1 MVPIPRTRSLN
12 CFNLHKISLVSLII
26 KIIIGIYLK
35 FYRNHCCYILCL
47 DKCVANESKHRSWK
61 LISWSRMKV
70 SGDTISTLH
79 FQTPTVFNL
88 NSALET
94 ASQGWMQA
102 SAANDP
108 SVVTIRK
115 KAPTRVFSLSKAP
128 TRTFTFNTLL
138 RQ

>member
-1 MVPIPRTRSLN
+1 MIPYSYSIGMVPRTRSLN

-35 FYRNHCCYILCL
+35 FYRNRCCILCL

-94 ASQGWMQA
+94 ASQGWMLVLQTIHRL
-102 SAANDP
+102 SQSRRRSLLGP
-108 SVVTIRK
+108 S
-115 KAPTRVFSLSKAP
+115 LG
-128 TRTFTFNTLL
+128 
-138 RQ
+138 

>member
-1 MVPIPRTRSLN
+1 
-12 CFNLHKISLVSLII
+12 
-26 KIIIGIYLK
+26 
-35 FYRNHCCYILCL
+35 
-47 DKCVANESKHRSWK
+47 
-61 LISWSRMKV
+61 MKV

-79 FQTPTVFNL
+79 FQTPTLFNL

-94 ASQGWMQA
+94 ASQGWVQA

-108 SVVTIRK
+108 TVVTIRK

>member
-1 MVPIPRTRSLN
+1 
-12 CFNLHKISLVSLII
+12 
-26 KIIIGIYLK
+26 
-35 FYRNHCCYILCL
+35 
-47 DKCVANESKHRSWK
+47 
-61 LISWSRMKV
+61 MKV

-115 KAPTRVFSLSKAP
+115 EAPTP
-128 TRTFTFNTLL
+128 G
-138 RQ
+138 

>member
-1 MVPIPRTRSLN
+1 MIPYSYSIGKVPRTRSLN

-35 FYRNHCCYILCL
+35 FYSSHCCYILCL

-94 ASQGWMQA
+94 ASQGWMLVLQ
-102 SAANDP
+102 
-108 SVVTIRK
+108 TIHR
-115 KAPTRVFSLSKAP
+115 LSQSRRRP
-128 TRTFTFNTLL
+128 LL
-138 RQ
+138 GSPPG